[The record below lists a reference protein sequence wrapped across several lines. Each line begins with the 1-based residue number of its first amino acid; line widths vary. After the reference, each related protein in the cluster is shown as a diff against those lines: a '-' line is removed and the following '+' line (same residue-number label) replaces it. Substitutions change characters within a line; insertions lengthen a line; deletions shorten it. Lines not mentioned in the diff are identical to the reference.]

1 MNKKM
6 FIEKLNNFYGVVLDL
21 TSTLFIIGVF
31 FSLVICTFA
40 TCLFDIGTSFGIFN
54 GPLTTNNCL
63 FCVALALI
71 LDVVFVCVK
80 SYKKY
85 RKTGEKFYSV
95 FDTLGFLI
103 FYL

>member
-6 FIEKLNNFYGVVLDL
+6 FIEKLNNFYAVAIDL
-21 TSTLFIIGVF
+21 ASTLFIIGVF

-40 TCLFDIGTSFGIFN
+40 ACLFDIGVSFGICT
-54 GPLTTNNCL
+54 GLLTTNDFL
-63 FCVALALI
+63 FCIALALI

-95 FDTLGFLI
+95 FDTIGFLI
-103 FYL
+103 FYF

>member
-6 FIEKLNNFYGVVLDL
+6 FIEKLNNFYAVAIDL
-21 TSTLFIIGVF
+21 ASTLFFIGVF
-31 FSLVICTFA
+31 FYLVILTFA

-54 GPLTTNNCL
+54 GPFTTNYHL

-85 RKTGEKFYSV
+85 RKTGKKFYSV
-95 FDTLGFLI
+95 FDTIGFLI
-103 FYL
+103 FYF

>member
-6 FIEKLNNFYGVVLDL
+6 FIEKLDNFYAVAIDL
-21 TSTLFIIGVF
+21 ASTLFFIGVF

-54 GPLTTNNCL
+54 GPFTTNNHL

-95 FDTLGFLI
+95 FDTIGFLI
-103 FYL
+103 FYF